1 MTRKP
6 LMLGEDATEKDRAEF
21 RRRIAE
27 NAARGETEIHADYV
41 PTPDGPVLDLHA
53 IEPLSEQQWQVLGPS
68 FVQAGEDAQKRSEAA
83 ARNRLNASKP
93 RRNRQHPRKAEALE
107 IAQGIREQFPGLTA
121 ENVAMRTIARM
132 GSEDVPVART
142 ITKWMKEVG
151 L

>member
-27 NAARGETEIHADYV
+27 NAARGETEIHVAYV
-41 PTPDGPVLDLHA
+41 QTPDGLVLDLHA

-68 FVQAGEDAQKRSEAA
+68 FVQAGEDAQKLSEAA

-93 RRNRQHPRKAEALE
+93 RRNRQHPRKAEALA
-107 IAQGIREQFPGLTA
+107 IAVTIMQRNPTLSASAVGVRSAAKMDGKKVPNPE
-121 ENVAMRTIARM
+121 VIARWIKK
-132 GSEDVPVART
+132 V
-142 ITKWMKEVG
+142 
-151 L
+151 